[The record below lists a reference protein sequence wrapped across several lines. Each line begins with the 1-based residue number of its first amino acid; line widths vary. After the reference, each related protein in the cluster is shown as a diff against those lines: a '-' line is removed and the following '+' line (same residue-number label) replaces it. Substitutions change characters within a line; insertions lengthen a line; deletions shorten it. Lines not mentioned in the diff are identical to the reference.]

1 MKTSKLKAMLKN
13 NYIILVL
20 SSLFLWGCS
29 AKHLEVSHK
38 PVLTLLSN
46 QATNQ
51 NDTMNSNLCRMEI
64 GFHDTRKELLEFEL
78 CISNNS
84 TDTLLIDPSSFYYIP
99 IFHDIDT
106 TSDQIPRLV
115 KCIDPEKTIIQL
127 SKQKDSLLK
136 MVNPYSLAHKKTGE
150 IIRDGL
156 ITGTIALLLRQ
167 KPEDLEKTRRDDE
180 DDWDS
185 DHSYRLKDLDKQF
198 NFWQTKALRPMKLFP
213 NTQIKGLVLFP
224 IEKRANEI
232 VIKLPNKWNIQTIRY
247 QQEIL

>member
-1 MKTSKLKAMLKN
+1 MLKN

-20 SSLFLWGCS
+20 SSLLLSGCS

-38 PVLTLLSN
+38 PVLTLLSP

-51 NDTMNSNLCRMEI
+51 NDTTNSNLCRIEI
-64 GFHDTRKELLEFEL
+64 GFHDARKELLEFEL

-84 TDTLLIDPSSFYYIP
+84 TDTLLIDPSSYYYIP
-99 IFHDIDT
+99 IFHDLDT
-106 TSDQIPRLV
+106 TSDRNPQLV

-136 MVNPYSLAHKKTGE
+136 MVNPYSLAHKRTGE
-150 IIRDGL
+150 LLRDGL
-156 ITGTIALLLRQ
+156 ITGAVAFLVGQ
-167 KPEDLEKTRRDDE
+167 KPEDLEETRKNNE
-180 DDWDS
+180 NNWAS
-185 DHSYRLKDLDKQF
+185 DHSHHITDVNNELS
-198 NFWQTKALRPMKLFP
+198 FWQTKALRRMKLLP
-213 NTQIKGLVLFP
+213 NMQIKGLVLFP
-224 IEKRANEI
+224 IDKRANEI